1 MMTATRESNR
11 MQRLREDIKAHHPGD
26 RGVKLMAELDSEIA
40 AGKTIYV
47 WRMRC
52 GGYVWDTDRNAANDT
67 MFDYDGVA

>member
-1 MMTATRESNR
+1 
-11 MQRLREDIKAHHPGD
+11 
-26 RGVKLMAELDSEIA
+26 MAELDSEIA

>member
-1 MMTATRESNR
+1 MTITRESE
-11 MQRLREDIKAHHPGD
+11 RLQQLKADIKAHHPGD

-52 GGYVWDTDRNAANDT
+52 GGLVWDTERSQCNDT